1 MKSSL
6 RNTLR
11 NPLKVGCVSTQTKYD
26 EPLFKSMFI
35 PRVDGEGCWFYQC
48 ECSRVVLFQTISD
61 KLKMIQIGYQT
72 GQSHVSVFAL
82 PKSVSQVAD
91 STHSWQ
97 CWWAGY
103 NCCTKSIESDQ
114 LPPTGS
120 QGQIMKC
127 SLSTRST
134 LLTILDLYHNLF
146 IFHLQFHSWVIP
158 LVWFSVLMEG
168 IRTSVVSH

>member
-11 NPLKVGCVSTQTKYD
+11 SPLKVGCVSTQTEYD

-35 PRVDGEGCWFYQC
+35 PRVDGEGCWLYQC
-48 ECSRVVLFQTISD
+48 ECSRVVLFQIIAD
-61 KLKMIQIGYQT
+61 KLKMIWIGYQT
-72 GQSHVSVFAL
+72 GQSHVSIFAFPL
-82 PKSVSQVAD
+82 SISQVAD
-91 STHSWQ
+91 NTHTLQ
-97 CWWAGY
+97 CWRAGH

-114 LPPTGS
+114 PAPTRS

-134 LLTILDLYHNLF
+134 LLTILVLYHNLF
-146 IFHLQFHSWVIP
+146 IFHLQCHSWVIP
-158 LVWFSVLMEG
+158 LVWFSVLMER